1 MCLEK
6 NCCCFSRICFSC
18 RFLFFLF
25 SALSSHKKIYMRL
38 QLPRTV
44 RPSVRLS
51 LHLSVCLSGRLC
63 RLLLQLSETQ
73 TRSERRSCRFIAE
86 EHIKGRTRAIKT
98 MRAATLTTT
107 STATATCAV
116 FKWRLANFMPF
127 IWDRQ
132 QQRQR
137 QHSDNNEAHL
147 QLCCHFHCQVGVK
160 FFISHMKGSVGAS
173 LPPPRYSL
181 DPPPLIPS
189 GRPCSATKIPTRR
202 DPQCQSQSPLQ
213 SPLTWPQNG
222 LNVCRLVFP
231 FPFSHFFHFPV
242 FFFCAFLILFLCFS
256 FAFLL
261 IARVNSRRRKF
272 SLCFS
277 RF

>member
-1 MCLEK
+1 
-6 NCCCFSRICFSC
+6 
-18 RFLFFLF
+18 
-25 SALSSHKKIYMRL
+25 MRL

-181 DPPPLIPS
+181 DPPPPHSLWQTMLCYEDPHS
-189 GRPCSATKIPTRR
+189 QRSPVPVAVAVAVPPDMATKR
-202 DPQCQSQSPLQ
+202 PQRLSFSFPL
-213 SPLTWPQNG
+213 SL
-222 LNVCRLVFP
+222 FSF
-231 FPFSHFFHFPV
+231 FPFSS